1 MTRATRIPPGRSG
14 RMWLRRRLATARR
27 GREQLDRKLR
37 ILVPEL
43 ERRRLLAAACAQA
56 WAEACE
62 VAETWQLRATLL
74 GGEDAI
80 RGAAAATPVD
90 VDVHWAVTMGVAYPA
105 ETRVV
110 TPAGPAPGP
119 VANAAVAPAV
129 AAFETALA
137 AGVRSAAAEEAV
149 RRVESEV
156 AVTRR
161 RLRALDKRWLPWLE
175 QSLAELELSLE
186 QAEQEEGARLRLAS
200 AAGAGGRAER

>member
-1 MTRATRIPPGRSG
+1 
-14 RMWLRRRLATARR
+14 MWLRRRLATARR

-43 ERRRLLAAACAQA
+43 ERRRLLAAACARE
-56 WAEACE
+56 WSEACR

-74 GGEDAI
+74 GGEDAM
-80 RGAAAATPVD
+80 RSAAAATPVE
-90 VDVHWAVTMGVAYPA
+90 VELRWAVTMGVAYPA
-105 ETRVV
+105 ESWVT
-110 TPAGPAPGP
+110 TPAAPAAAP

-137 AGVRSAAAEEAV
+137 AGVRSAAADEAV
-149 RRVESEV
+149 RRVETEV

-200 AAGAGGRAER
+200 AAMPGGRTER